1 MFSTSGFYIF
11 VGLQHVS
18 SGSVGFLTVLLLV
31 FTSLTQRAFSQGPA
45 LYAAQAHK
53 CCSLAPH
60 RIPPLPGLQL
70 RRSVRPHRGTQWGLG
85 GPPCRFWVLP
95 VCQTTLWR
103 MGLKDVTHL
112 SDPRSMFHSVQ
123 VKRLTSETLW
133 SIGSWQALT
142 WITYEAFGSFLTYR

>member
-1 MFSTSGFYIF
+1 MSLGGKQLQLRTIFRTCQCKGNVLGPAGCFPLLVFISGLF

-18 SGSVGFLTVLLLV
+18 SGPVRFLTVLLLV

-60 RIPPLPGLQL
+60 RIPPLLGLQPRL
-70 RRSVRPHRGTQWGLG
+70 PVRPHRGTQWGLG

-95 VCQTTLWR
+95 VCLPTLWR
-103 MGLKDVTHL
+103 MGLKDVTQL
-112 SDPRSMFHSVQ
+112 
-123 VKRLTSETLW
+123 
-133 SIGSWQALT
+133 
-142 WITYEAFGSFLTYR
+142 